1 MEACAVSVRV
11 QKGPTNRTFKWI
23 PHRNRTLFRQGLINV
38 FEHEPTKLLKI
49 EFLNC
54 LSATENTLMK
64 FSPFG
69 HRRWFSGNFIIFF
82 QGQSL
87 PKFFNLRGDVSLNY
101 IYLDLGTKCFRY
113 LSKIDDWNCK
123 ENIELISYLSSAC
136 SESWIML
143 WNFSHISNNIALC
156 MSIWFYT
163 FNYR

>member
-1 MEACAVSVRV
+1 MKRIKRVEATAVLAPV
-11 QKGPTNRTFKWI
+11 QKGPTNLTFKWI
-23 PHRNRTLFRQGLINV
+23 PHRNRTLFGLGLINV

-69 HRRWFSGNFIIFF
+69 HRQWFSGNFINFF

-87 PKFFNLRGDVSLNY
+87 AKFFNLRGDVSLNY

-113 LSKIDDWNCK
+113 LNKIDYRNCK
-123 ENIELISYLSSAC
+123 ENIELISYLSFFC
-136 SESWIML
+136 VFWIM
-143 WNFSHISNNIALC
+143 NNIVMKLFAFFFL
-156 MSIWFYT
+156 FLLT
-163 FNYR
+163 LN